1 MAALRIRA
9 HARAEIAEA
18 FDWYL
23 ARSQDASADF
33 LAELDVAMNRIVE
46 APEYFPVVRGRLRR
60 VLLHRFPY
68 AVYYKLYPSG
78 VSVVGV
84 IHGHRHPAT
93 WLRRA
98 GP

>member
-9 HARAEIAEA
+9 RARAEIAEA

-23 ARSQDASADF
+23 ARSPDASADF

-46 APEYFPVVRGRLRR
+46 APEHFPVVRGRLRR

-68 AVYYKLYPSG
+68 AVYYKLYPTG
-78 VSVVGV
+78 ISVVGV

>member
-1 MAALRIRA
+1 VATLRIRA
-9 HARAEIAEA
+9 QARAEIAEA

-23 ARSQDASADF
+23 ARSQDASTAF
-33 LAELDVAMNRIVE
+33 LAELDVALDKIVE
-46 APEYFPVVRGRLRR
+46 APGHFPVVRGRLRR
-60 VLLHRFPY
+60 VLLHHFPY
-68 AVYYKLYPSG
+68 AIYYKPYPTG
-78 VSVVGV
+78 ISVVGV